1 VTGISDHDLRAS
13 FAAARALEPS
23 DGEVAEVLARVASG
37 PRHARRGRRAFVVA
51 LAAMVLATAVAGAA
65 TDLLPIGSELPA
77 DSVRGRGE
85 PVYTSN
91 RIVIATGRT
100 AVAGDWQATVT
111 HSDQGPCLGLE
122 LVEAEPGDLT
132 ESCGGVVRGLDALS
146 VGGGTSLP
154 HTTVVYGP
162 APAEAVAV
170 RAAGAGGFRRTA
182 ATHRGRSGLPG
193 DLYVIEI
200 PRRLRNVTISW
211 VDSAG
216 RVHGPGVFVPST
228 IDYGGRPT
236 GPQRP
241 N

>member
-1 VTGISDHDLRAS
+1 VTRHSDADLRTV
-13 FAAARALEPS
+13 FAPVRALEPTEA
-23 DGEVAEVLARVASG
+23 EVEVVLARVRSTR
-37 PRHARRGRRAFVVA
+37 PRTRRGRRAVVLA
-51 LAAMVLATAVAGAA
+51 LAGVLAAAAVAGAA
-65 TDLLPIGSELPA
+65 TELLPIGTELPA

-85 PVYTSN
+85 PTYTSN
-91 RIVIATGRT
+91 RIVVATGRT
-100 AVAGDWQATVT
+100 AVAGGWQATVA

-122 LVEAEPGDLT
+122 LVDAAPGDVS

-146 VGGGTSLP
+146 VGGGSSLP

-162 APAEAVAV
+162 APGEAVAV
-170 RAAGAGGFRRTA
+170 RAAGEGGFRRTA
-182 ATHRGRSGLPG
+182 PTHRGRSGLPG

-200 PRRLRNVTISW
+200 PRRLDNVTVSW
-211 VDSAG
+211 IDSEG

-228 IDYGGRPT
+228 LDYGGGPT